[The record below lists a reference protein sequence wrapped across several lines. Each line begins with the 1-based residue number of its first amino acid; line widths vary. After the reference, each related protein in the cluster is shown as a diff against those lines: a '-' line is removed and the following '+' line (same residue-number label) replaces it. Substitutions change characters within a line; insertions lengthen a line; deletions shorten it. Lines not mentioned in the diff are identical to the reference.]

1 MKMNNELDSERQGIA
16 KTSSELDQKGSVGHS
31 IPAKEPLTLID
42 NKNRTEV
49 DAVIEEVKRELRSV
63 FVKTDE
69 QIKRL
74 GNALKKVVK
83 REESICEEIKNAL
96 KEEIAED
103 VISTRTI
110 ELHCPTEWK
119 RKTKPKQRENEKIS
133 FSEVEE
139 KTQQQQIAVTQDGK
153 SVIMNQTPSNTD
165 NDINR
170 LHEESNQNGFAQ
182 SKEESSITS
191 SLNTSIA
198 FPIKEQTKVLTDT
211 KKQVFVSHIPMPFV
225 PLQRDMATV
234 FKISKGAG
242 NIFWKVWVDL
252 ETSIIKIEFCGITE
266 QKDLAMTSTGKGV
279 LKEA

>member
-1 MKMNNELDSERQGIA
+1 MPIIIKRKNLKNITDPITFNVLTKLDG
-16 KTSSELDQKGSVGHS
+16 
-31 IPAKEPLTLID
+31 
-42 NKNRTEV
+42 KNRTEV
-49 DAVIEEVKRELRSV
+49 DTIIEEVKRELRSV

-69 QIKRL
+69 QIRRL

-96 KEEIAED
+96 KEEIAEG

-119 RKTKPKQRENEKIS
+119 HKTKPKQRENEKIS

-139 KTQQQQIAVTQDGK
+139 KTQQQQVAATQDGK
-153 SVIMNQTPSNTD
+153 SVIMNQTPNNTD
-165 NDINR
+165 NAINR

-182 SKEESSITS
+182 SKEEPLITP
-191 SLNTSIA
+191 SLNAAIA
-198 FPIKEQTKVLTDT
+198 FPIKQQTKVSIDT

-234 FKISKGAG
+234 FKITKGAG
-242 NIFWKVWVDL
+242 KIFWQVWVDL
-252 ETSIIKIEFCGITE
+252 ETSIIKIEFCGITK
-266 QKDLAMTSTGKGV
+266 QKDVTMTSTGKGV

>member
-1 MKMNNELDSERQGIA
+1 MYTNKEAKKYNGSDNEKTKLDG
-16 KTSSELDQKGSVGHS
+16 
-31 IPAKEPLTLID
+31 
-42 NKNRTEV
+42 KNRIDV
-49 DAVIEEVKRELRSV
+49 DTIIEEVKRELRSV

-74 GNALKKVVK
+74 GNSLKKVVK

-96 KEEIAED
+96 KEEIVEG

-110 ELHCPTEWK
+110 ELHCPIEWK
-119 RKTKPKQRENEKIS
+119 HKTKPKQRENEKIS

-153 SVIMNQTPSNTD
+153 SVIMNQTPSNAD
-165 NDINR
+165 NAIND
-170 LHEESNQNGFAQ
+170 LHEESKQNGFAQ
-182 SKEESSITS
+182 SKEESSIMPS
-191 SLNTSIA
+191 SKASIA

-211 KKQVFVSHIPMPFV
+211 KKQVLVSHIPMPFV

-252 ETSIIKIEFCGITE
+252 KTSIIKIEFCGITE
-266 QKDLAMTSTGKGV
+266 QKDVAMTSTGKGF